1 MQGVPCN
8 NKIPA
13 DKFDMYNVKRGLRN
27 PDGTGVMAGLTLI
40 CNVHGYLIADGER
53 IPDEGKLTYRGI
65 DVREIV
71 DGCTRENRFGYE
83 EVVWLLLFGKQPTRQ
98 QLEHFNHVLNESREL
113 PPYFAEDMIIKAPSK
128 NVMNKLARS
137 VLALYSFDDNPD
149 EFTLENNM
157 RQSIQLIARLPLL

>member
-1 MQGVPCN
+1 
-8 NKIPA
+8 
-13 DKFDMYNVKRGLRN
+13 
-27 PDGTGVMAGLTLI
+27 MAGLTLI

-98 QLEHFNHVLNESREL
+98 QLEHFNHVLNEYREL
-113 PPYFAEDMIIKAPSK
+113 PPYLRRI
-128 NVMNKLARS
+128 
-137 VLALYSFDDNPD
+137 
-149 EFTLENNM
+149 
-157 RQSIQLIARLPLL
+157 